1 MRWGML
7 ILAILIVGCGTTSR
21 VRGRMEW
28 LVDLGVTKPQ
38 LVAEY
43 GEPVASRQAEGGIE
57 VLEFVYG
64 TRSSSRTVTRVVD
77 GKSTSETVVTTV
89 PGKLRI
95 IALLKQGKLVSFDL
109 RPNR

>member
-7 ILAILIVGCGTTSR
+7 ILTALLVGCGTTSR
-21 VRGRMEW
+21 VRARMEW
-28 LVDLGVTKPQ
+28 LVDLGVTRPQ

-43 GEPVASRQAEGGIE
+43 GEPAASRQAEGGIE

-64 TRSSSRTVTRVVD
+64 TRSSSRTITRIVD

-95 IALLKQGKLVSFDL
+95 LAYLKEGRLDSFDL